1 MKKVHTSVLLQK
13 AKARDTFKPDLSHS
27 SLFGVPHDVSAGL
40 QAIPAGLEL
49 GSFVLPLIITI
60 TN

>member
-13 AKARDTFKPDLSHS
+13 DKARDTFKPDLSHS
-27 SLFGVPHDVSAGL
+27 SLFGVPHDISAGP
-40 QAIPAGLEL
+40 QAILAGLEL